1 MKVILNEDVKHLGE
15 MGDVKTVAN
24 GYARNYLFPRSLA
37 LPYNDVT
44 VAWFDSRKEE
54 IEARKEAKRA
64 DSASLSE
71 KLSAHTV
78 TIVMAAGKNGKL
90 YGAVTAQT
98 ISEALAKDGFE
109 IERKRIDVPGLT
121 IKSVGKYMVTV
132 RLYEAQ
138 TAEFPVVVEAQS
150 EAEQPAK
157 TAKGQKKERRAGK
170 SEEAAVSENT
180 AAVEDTAAAENG
192 ETAEKDSAD
201 TSSEAADTSAAE
213 ESAEDS
219 GVKAE

>member
-64 DSASLSE
+64 DSASLKE

-78 TIVMAAGKNGKL
+78 TIVMAAGQNGKL

-121 IKSVGKYMVTV
+121 IKSVGKYTVTV

-150 EAEQPAK
+150 EAEQPSKA
-157 TAKGQKKERRAGK
+157 AKGQKKDRRSDKAESATGAE
-170 SEEAAVSENT
+170 SAIGAESATGA
-180 AAVEDTAAAENG
+180 EDTVIAENDESVAAE
-192 ETAEKDSAD
+192 TP
-201 TSSEAADTSAAE
+201 AE
-213 ESAEDS
+213 ESGE
-219 GVKAE
+219 KTE